1 MIGILKAASAQ
12 YSMGKNL
19 MIKQCLFKLK
29 RTFANFFLNSEV
41 QAAYIIIFYNI
52 EHSY

>member
-1 MIGILKAASAQ
+1 MIGILRAASAQ
-12 YSMGKNL
+12 YSMGKNPK
-19 MIKQCLFKLK
+19 IKQCLFKQ
-29 RTFANFFLNSEV
+29 RTFANFFFISEV